1 LHPKASII
9 LREKVFTISLK
20 EGKLIQKI
28 KRLKVKGFPKN
39 MLDVV
44 EVSIDTLEIG
54 KNIRVSEISLPNL
67 EILDAKANS
76 IVSVE
81 TSRALRE
88 AAAAEA
94 KDAKK

>member
-1 LHPKASII
+1 MVGGA
-9 LREKVFTISLK
+9 SLK
-20 EGKLIQKI
+20 FIQKI
-28 KRLKVKGFPKN
+28 KKLKVKGFPKHI
-39 MLDVV
+39 LDAI

-54 KNIRVSEISLPNL
+54 KNIRVSEITLSNL

-94 KDAKK
+94 KDVKK